1 MLVQYYDQE
10 PVTLNQMLYLTDK
23 KCRNNPTSMPL
34 VELQEVYEKVFADWL
49 KSDPE
54 RLKKWELATPGKWE
68 LKWP

>member
-1 MLVQYYDQE
+1 
-10 PVTLNQMLYLTDK
+10 
-23 KCRNNPTSMPL
+23 MPL

-54 RLKKWELATPGKWE
+54 RLKKWELATPEKWE